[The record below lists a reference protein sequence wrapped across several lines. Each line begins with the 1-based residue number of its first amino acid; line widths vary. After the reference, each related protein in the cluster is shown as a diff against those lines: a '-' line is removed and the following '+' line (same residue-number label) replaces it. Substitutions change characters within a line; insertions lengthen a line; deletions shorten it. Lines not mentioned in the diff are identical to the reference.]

1 MVDLSKAQLHELY
14 YYMRLTR
21 SVEERA
27 ELLFKQEKMV
37 GGLYRS
43 LGQEGESVAAAYAL
57 EDGDWFAPST
67 RNLGGSL
74 VRGVTPKEMLL
85 QFMAKGDSNC
95 RGKDNVNHFIDPVRG
110 MVGPISPLGTMIC
123 VLGGVALSFKLKGER
138 QVALTHLGEGATRT
152 GTAHEGLNM
161 AAVQRLPFV
170 VIIEDNSWAFST
182 RTSEETANTDLVDM
196 AEAYGVPGV
205 QVDGNDVL
213 AVYTA
218 SKEAVERA
226 RDGGGMSIV
235 EVKTYRMKGHA
246 QHDAQKYVPPEELRE
261 WAARD
266 PIRRYVE
273 RLTGEG
279 VATQAEIEEID
290 SRIEAELDRAVAE
303 AEASPLPDP
312 ETALTG
318 VYAVGPAAELWARQL

>member
-1 MVDLSKAQLHELY
+1 MVDLNRTQLHELY

-21 SVEERA
+21 SLEERA

-67 RNLGGSL
+67 RNLGGFL

-85 QFMAKGDSNC
+85 QFMAKSDSNC
-95 RGKDNVNHFIDPVRG
+95 RGKDNVNHFIDPERG
-110 MVGPISPLGTMIC
+110 LVGPISPLGTMIS
-123 VLGGVALSFKLKGER
+123 VLAGVALSFKLKGER

-152 GTAHEGLNM
+152 GAAHEGLNM
-161 AAVQRLPFV
+161 AAVQRLPLV
-170 VIIEDNSWAFST
+170 VILEDNGWAFST
-182 RTSEETANTDLVDM
+182 RTSEMAANTDLVDM

-213 AVYTA
+213 AVYA
-218 SKEAVERA
+218 AAKQAVERA
-226 RDGGGMSIV
+226 REGGGMSLV

-246 QHDAQKYVPPEELRE
+246 QHDAQKYVPPAELQE

-266 PIRRYVE
+266 PIRRYVG
-273 RLTGEG
+273 RLIGG
-279 VATQAEIEEID
+279 RVVTQAELEEID
-290 SRIEAELDRAVAE
+290 RRIEGELDQAVAE
-303 AEASPLPDP
+303 AEASPMPDP

-318 VYAVGPAAELWARQL
+318 VYADGAAAELWARQL